1 MGGRPRYLS
10 IEEEEELVSFLFKSS
25 SVGYP
30 RTRKDVVAIVQTACS
45 KRGMN
50 VNVTHGWWQAFYH
63 RHPYISLRITSSLSL
78 ARAKASDPAVISNY
92 FDMLEDC
99 MIKNDLLD
107 KPAQIFNID
116 ETGMPFN
123 PASPRGICKRGVK
136 TVPSISSGD
145 TVVGCVSAA
154 GYCIPPMVIWDRKT
168 LQPHMTAGEVPSTVY
183 GLSEKGWIDQELF
196 SMWFQNHFLRYAPS
210 TRPLL
215 LLMDGHA
222 SHYCPDTI
230 RLAAQQKIILF
241 TFPPNTTHLT
251 QPLDKGCFGPL
262 KKEWQNV
269 CHRFMS
275 ENPGKVVSR
284 YSFSDLFRQAWFK
297 SMTMNNILAAF

>member
-1 MGGRPRYLS
+1 MIKEEERPLSQRTFVSKPSLSCTQPFFGINYPAKTPTRPDVYKRWSEHSISRAVAAVIDDGISVHQTVPRSTLGDRISGRVLPGAVSVRPRYLS
-10 IEEEEELVSFLFKSS
+10 IEEEEELVSFLLKSS

-30 RTRKDVVAIVQTACS
+30 RTRKDVVTIVQTACS

-63 RHPYISLRITSSLSL
+63 CHPYISLRITSSLFL

-107 KPAQIFNID
+107 KSAQIFNID

-136 TVPSISSGD
+136 TVPSISSGHKSQI

-168 LQPHMTAGEVPSTVY
+168 LQPHIYDCWRG
-183 GLSEKGWIDQELF
+183 
-196 SMWFQNHFLRYAPS
+196 
-210 TRPLL
+210 
-215 LLMDGHA
+215 
-222 SHYCPDTI
+222 
-230 RLAAQQKIILF
+230 
-241 TFPPNTTHLT
+241 T
-251 QPLDKGCFGPL
+251 QHGV
-262 KKEWQNV
+262 WT
-269 CHRFMS
+269 
-275 ENPGKVVSR
+275 
-284 YSFSDLFRQAWFK
+284 FRQGVD
-297 SMTMNNILAAF
+297 